1 MQEAILKLLDG
12 DHSAD
17 LAFWIIVG
25 LSFLL
30 GMLVWALLA
39 HWPAARK
46 LRREQEALE
55 KERNLLEKD
64 NKDLSERLT
73 LLNTKHQHLQQEW
86 QTATAQ
92 LQEREELVGQ
102 QSQKI
107 THLSEEL
114 DAYKAQAR
122 NFKQANEKL
131 LDEYRDAAQTNKT
144 LYAKLEDMKGLVEDV
159 EQEKVT
165 LVSEHHQLEQT
176 FRQQARQLTDR
187 SRALEQAQ
195 KRLEEAEADLKVA
208 LEQRAELSDLVRQLE
223 TTQQVG
229 NISDEEARAQLIA
242 LKTHVQELEQEN
254 NDLLERLKPYIND
267 DTENE
272 TTEELMV
279 NLLVEAEE
287 SMEKD
292 GFYWD
297 IKEDQLVEDPQQ
309 LEKNLAEYTQQET
322 ALQPEPLSLEE
333 EDEYDL
339 DHCLSAAQLAM
350 ERQGFYEDL
359 DAAVLMPLAP
369 EVEQVTDET
378 LLEQRLKDTSVVLKT
393 TSFYNEAL
401 IEDDWIEEPEQL
413 HQALQKLDV
422 EQQPKEESSAR
433 AIMVDEAEAQAMH
446 EADEL
451 ALAALNRP
459 GLYEPMDKMDLL
471 DDEIVQPAMDPKE
484 STRSTGDLKT
494 ALQYAIQHQ
503 LPASSLEERDELQAI
518 SGIGYVL
525 EQQLNALG
533 VYQYQQL
540 SQLSDEMVYDLNT
553 YLDLPPN
560 TITQWQWIAQAKRL
574 QQPPNQRKNKHN
586 L

>member
-46 LRREQEALE
+46 LKREREALE

-73 LLNTKHQHLQQEW
+73 LLSTKHQHLQQEW

-92 LQEREELVGQ
+92 LQEREELVAQ

-114 DAYKAQAR
+114 DAYKAQTR

-131 LDEYRDAAQTNKT
+131 LDEYREAAQTNKA

-159 EQEKVT
+159 EQGKVT
-165 LVSEHHQLEQT
+165 LASEHRQLEQT
-176 FRQQARQLTDR
+176 FRQQERQLTDR
-187 SRALEQAQ
+187 TRALAQAQ
-195 KRLEEAEADLKVA
+195 QRLEEAEADLKAA
-208 LEQRAELSDLVRQLE
+208 LEQRAELRTLVRQLE

-229 NISDEEARAQLIA
+229 NISDEEARGQLIA
-242 LKTHVQELEQEN
+242 LKTHVQALEQEN
-254 NDLLERLKPYIND
+254 NDLLERLKPYINNNNNNKD
-267 DTENE
+267 EAI
-272 TTEELMV
+272 EELMV

-297 IKEDQLVEDPQQ
+297 IKEDQLVEDRQQ

-322 ALQPEPLSLEE
+322 ALQPEPLPLEE
-333 EDEYDL
+333 EDKSDF
-339 DHCLSAAQLAM
+339 DHCLSTAQLAM

-359 DAAVLMPLAP
+359 DAAVLVPLAP
-369 EVEQVTDET
+369 EVEQITDEA
-378 LLEQRLKDTSVVLKT
+378 LLEQRLKDTNIVLET
-393 TSFYNEAL
+393 TSFYNETL
-401 IEDDWIEEPEQL
+401 TEEDWVEEPEQL
-413 HQALQKLDV
+413 HQSLQKLDV
-422 EQQPKEESSAR
+422 DQQPEKESSTEV
-433 AIMVDEAEAQAMH
+433 MVVDKAEAEAMC

-459 GLYEPMDKMDLL
+459 GLYEPMAEIDLL
-471 DDEIVQPAMDPKE
+471 DDEIVQPAMDPEK

-503 LPASSLEERDELQAI
+503 LPASSLDKRDELQAI

-525 EQQLNALG
+525 EQQLNELG
-533 VYQYQQL
+533 LYQYQQL
-540 SQLSDEMVYDLNT
+540 SQLSTEMVYDLNT
-553 YLDLPPN
+553 YLDLPPD
-560 TITQWQWIAQAKRL
+560 TIAQWQWVAQAKRL
-574 QQPPNQRKNKHN
+574 QQP
-586 L
+586 